1 MYGREIIFLN
11 KIDGKTSNIK
21 HSTSNEKVF
30 FMKNIKTIIILFNL
44 VCLLGYINW
53 SIFHKEKTISEG
65 TLMLFELRPVDPRS
79 LMQGDYMDLRYA
91 AANQG
96 ITEDE
101 LPKFGF
107 GVVTLDENKVVKLVR
122 YQETETPLD
131 EGEFLIKYAIH
142 RRGVSFGAESYF
154 FEEGTGEQFEK
165 AKYGGLRVD
174 DEGKSILIGLY
185 NEGFK
190 FIEL

>member
-1 MYGREIIFLN
+1 
-11 KIDGKTSNIK
+11 
-21 HSTSNEKVF
+21 
-30 FMKNIKTIIILFNL
+30 MKNIKTIVILFNL
-44 VCLLGYINW
+44 VCLIGYINW
-53 SIFHKEKTISEG
+53 ATFHKEKTISDG

-79 LMQGDYMDLRYA
+79 WMQGDYMDLRYA
-91 AANQG
+91 VATQG
-96 ITEDE
+96 RSKSE

-107 GVVTLDENKVVKLVR
+107 GVVTLDENNVVKLSR
-122 YQETETPLD
+122 YQESKTPLE

-154 FEEGTGEQFEK
+154 FEEGTGERFEK
-165 AKYGGLRVD
+165 GKYGGLRVD

-185 NEGFK
+185 DKDFK

>member
-1 MYGREIIFLN
+1 
-11 KIDGKTSNIK
+11 
-21 HSTSNEKVF
+21 
-30 FMKNIKTIIILFNL
+30 MKNIKTIVILFNL
-44 VCLLGYINW
+44 VCLIGYINW
-53 SIFHKEKTISEG
+53 ATFHKEKTISDG

-79 LMQGDYMDLRYA
+79 WMQGDYMDLRYA

-96 ITEDE
+96 RTKNE

-107 GVVTLDENKVVKLVR
+107 GVVTLDENKVVQLVR
-122 YQETETPLD
+122 YQETETPLKED
-131 EGEFLIKYAIH
+131 EFLIKYAIH

-154 FEEGTGEQFEK
+154 FEEGTGERFEE

-174 DEGKSILIGLY
+174 EKGKSILIGLY
-185 NEGFK
+185 DESFE